1 MLAKDYSNC
10 IDVYGANIVEDNMLA
25 NIVGGERAMYTV
37 QTPLSANHVNVYT
50 VGISLKSG
58 IAPGSEV
65 PGEIVDLFKLRM
77 VAGSPEMCDIIGD
90 RASAT
95 VSIPNNSILGKTD
108 EELGEI
114 TFDGY
119 IALPEVLDS

>member
-1 MLAKDYSNC
+1 
-10 IDVYGANIVEDNMLA
+10 
-25 NIVGGERAMYTV
+25 
-37 QTPLSANHVNVYT
+37 
-50 VGISLKSG
+50 
-58 IAPGSEV
+58 
-65 PGEIVDLFKLRM
+65 M